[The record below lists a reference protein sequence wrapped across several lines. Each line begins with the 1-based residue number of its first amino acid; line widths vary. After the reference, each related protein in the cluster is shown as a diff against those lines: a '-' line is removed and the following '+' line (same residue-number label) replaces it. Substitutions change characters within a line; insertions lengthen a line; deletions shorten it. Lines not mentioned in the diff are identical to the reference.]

1 MQDNDRDK
9 NHSVPEEKLS
19 DSAEGISLPEAG
31 GADLPAAPED
41 AAHGERAA
49 EGSLSPASAET
60 GTENS
65 APADVQPVP
74 AESGAV
80 PAEPGAVP
88 AESGAEPAE
97 SGAEPAESGTEP
109 AEPGTVPAERAEAP
123 AHPAGINRSAAA
135 PRNFAARMGDAGY
148 VVGRRY
154 DAIKNAFLSYR
165 PAGKKGRS
173 LRARITRGGE
183 TFGCGRTVIAKLC
196 LVGGYL
202 RLFLALDP
210 KAYNVQKYHH
220 KDYSEVARYAKLPFM
235 LRLTSDRQ
243 VRYAIELIDV
253 LMRSHGFV
261 PDENYIPSDQAGIFE
276 QRGRR
281 RARVVYIER
290 PGGLPPA
297 VGELVADDGEEDDA
311 DALPSDEALQEE
323 AAAGIPVAVDVRLP
337 VRAAVIDREGNR
349 VGKVR
354 KSVWYDNEDNDLGFF
369 RKEETNVFFYGGGVR
384 TGYVDGNNNVLTLS
398 DGYMATLRRFR
409 WAVLAVI
416 LVIVALATA
425 LSVIL
430 SAYLMDRSQN
440 TDYAPV
446 LFVAGEDGTSWAET
460 ENIPVFMNER
470 FGDTVIAPGMSGSY
484 EFVFENRNA
493 HALEFAFTFGEENEY
508 GIRLVYR
515 LRRDGVYIAG
525 RDGAL
530 TAEEL
535 SVSGMTIEAHSSS
548 VFEIEWQWL
557 HDDAAD
563 TAAGENGAQYTLQI
577 AFSASVSA

>member
-80 PAEPGAVP
+80 PAEPGAV
-88 AESGAEPAE
+88 PAE

-297 VGELVADDGEEDDA
+297 VGELAADDGEEDDA

-525 RDGAL
+525 SDGAL

>member
-65 APADVQPVP
+65 ASADVQPVP

-88 AESGAEPAE
+88 AESGA
-97 SGAEPAESGTEP
+97 
-109 AEPGTVPAERAEAP
+109 VPAERAEAP

-297 VGELVADDGEEDDA
+297 VGELAADDGEEDDA

>member
-9 NHSVPEEKLS
+9 NHSVPEEKLP

-31 GADLPAAPED
+31 GADLPPED

-49 EGSLSPASAET
+49 EGSLSAASAET

-88 AESGAEPAE
+88 AESGA
-97 SGAEPAESGTEP
+97 GP

-123 AHPAGINRSAAA
+123 AHPAGINRSAVA

-281 RARVVYIER
+281 CARVVYIER

-297 VGELVADDGEEDDA
+297 VGELAADDGEEDDA

-430 SAYLMDRSQN
+430 SAYLLDRSQN

-525 RDGAL
+525 SDRSL
-530 TAEEL
+530 TVEEL

-557 HDDAAD
+557 HNDAAD